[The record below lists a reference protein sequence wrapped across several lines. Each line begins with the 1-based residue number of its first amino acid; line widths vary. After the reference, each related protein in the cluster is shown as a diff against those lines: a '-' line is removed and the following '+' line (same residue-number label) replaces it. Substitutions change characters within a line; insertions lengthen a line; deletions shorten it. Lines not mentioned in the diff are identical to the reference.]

1 MKIVKGIGLL
11 CIGFLLGMKTYQFFY
26 PGETREYVREITESV
41 ENQKQDSEFLSA
53 ASVSETLNADT
64 QYILQKIDVWNQSVV
79 EMEESI
85 PTMYLGMNREQFIE
99 AMEQYEAFPPLTEME
114 RGFVSLEVLS
124 FSSQRVVVQMNYQY
138 IQPGTS
144 FYLAVFDNEIVVL
157 LDDKETI
164 YMNTGIC
171 LEDLPEEVQL
181 DMIAMRYIENEQM
194 LYDFLEAYSS

>member
-1 MKIVKGIGLL
+1 M
-11 CIGFLLGMKTYQFFY
+11 
-26 PGETREYVREITESV
+26 